1 MNQKPSLN
9 QEPMLFSFHV
19 GSCTQT
25 SQLRNTMKHVVL
37 VRCYSSLVQPEYLE
51 IGTEWNG
58 QTFQVQKA
66 LKDVF
71 TASHGDDK
79 RPPMLSLLA
88 KCPNVNQILQEYRMG
103 YNQRFVTQRM
113 LRSFLQFWYVIYC
126 NLYFDFPLSLSLF
139 VKCVHILPF
148 LAFFQLQLTNLWLMF
163 SLSFFFMSFDF
174 TGLPTKI
181 GKSCWKFPS
190 MRRRSPMWPG
200 SPEFADMSSGTS
212 GPGGKRVH
220 ETPKV
225 PAVPKK
231 DGVLQWEIS
240 DIRKKY
246 VEVERSH
253 HWQMC
258 YKIHPD
264 LRFMLPKWW
273 CPIYVVFFSSS
284 F

>member
-126 NLYFDFPLSLSLF
+126 NLYFDFPLSLSLCKMCAHTAIF
-139 VKCVHILPF
+139 GLFSITTYQPVVDVQPV
-148 LAFFQLQLTNLWLMF
+148 FFFHVIWFHRLTNKDWQELL
-163 SLSFFFMSFDF
+163 
-174 TGLPTKI
+174 
-181 GKSCWKFPS
+181 
-190 MRRRSPMWPG
+190 
-200 SPEFADMSSGTS
+200 
-212 GPGGKRVH
+212 
-220 ETPKV
+220 KV
-225 PAVPKK
+225 PFYAKK
-231 DGVLQWEIS
+231 ITDVAGKPRVCRHVQRNQRTWGETGPRNS
-240 DIRKKY
+240 
-246 VEVERSH
+246 
-253 HWQMC
+253 
-258 YKIHPD
+258 
-264 LRFMLPKWW
+264 
-273 CPIYVVFFSSS
+273 
-284 F
+284 